1 MVTNADRRWKRN
13 RRRRKSVCMTQR
25 CVLSVALAFSLFL
38 WCVMYS
44 GVAAE
49 APQAAP
55 VTSARGTRVR
65 SAPAAPSD
73 VLGALPGG
81 ARSAQVLAYEAM
93 HSEALAHELERCAEA
108 HAARRSFTLSEQL
121 YSEALRFA
129 PDHARLLAARAAVR
143 GALGRPDDALADAH
157 ASVRAAPAWPRA
169 HAQLASAL
177 EQKRQLGRAQAC
189 MERAAWLARTSQG
202 EPEQARLYAR
212 AALALRARK
221 AGIELPFSGA
231 AEFGDIGLGFMET
244 LPFELEAARS
254 VKVTGARSV
263 LSAAP
268 DTARSTTPR
277 SLLPGGAQPQPQ
289 VAPHV
294 VWDKRDVADDENW

>member
-1 MVTNADRRWKRN
+1 MH
-13 RRRRKSVCMTQR
+13 
-25 CVLSVALAFSLFL
+25 
-38 WCVMYS
+38 S
-44 GVAAE
+44 GLAAE

-55 VTSARGTRVR
+55 GISTRGTRVR

-81 ARSAQVLAYEAM
+81 ARSAQVLAYEAL
-93 HSEALAHELERCAEA
+93 HSEALAHELERSAEA

-143 GALGRPDDALADAH
+143 GALGRPNDALADAH
-157 ASVRAAPAWPRA
+157 AAVRAAPAWPRA

-177 EQKRQLGRAQAC
+177 EHKRQLGRAQAC
-189 MERAAWLARTSQG
+189 MERAAWLARTSEG

-212 AALALRARK
+212 AALALKARK
-221 AGIELPFSGA
+221 AGFELPFSGA
-231 AEFGDIGLGFMET
+231 AEFGDVGIGFLET
-244 LPFELEAARS
+244 HPFELEAARS
-254 VKVTGARSV
+254 VGASGARSV

-289 VAPHV
+289 LAPHV